1 MDQSP
6 SYTLSPGL
14 VVTSRSAVKFSNEPC
29 SQQVIIQKWS
39 SRPCSVLNG
48 KKVSR
53 AWGDLLTLPAN
64 CVCFNLPN
72 RVLSEVKKDWIAES
86 LRVPSPNPVLGT
98 VASLNGFSLCFIV
111 FCKIKPLIVIGV
123 HVTQAVFFFYLDMS
137 FVFFRDVRRLGCSI
151 FKVPRTAFESQWT
164 TTKGEFKRRS
174 NKYIVKWLTDCI
186 THWLNNW
193 LTDWL
198 TNWLT
203 DWLTEWLND
212 WQTDWLADSLTHWL
226 TDWLAYWLS
235 D

>member
-123 HVTQAVFFFYLDMS
+123 HVTQAVFFFISTCRLSSLGTLEDWDAAFS
-137 FVFFRDVRRLGCSI
+137 RCRVQLLRVNERRQ
-151 FKVPRTAFESQWT
+151 KVSL
-164 TTKGEFKRRS
+164 KGA
-174 NKYIVKWLTDCI
+174 
-186 THWLNNW
+186 
-193 LTDWL
+193 L
-198 TNWLT
+198 TNI
-203 DWLTEWLND
+203 
-212 WQTDWLADSLTHWL
+212 
-226 TDWLAYWLS
+226 
-235 D
+235 